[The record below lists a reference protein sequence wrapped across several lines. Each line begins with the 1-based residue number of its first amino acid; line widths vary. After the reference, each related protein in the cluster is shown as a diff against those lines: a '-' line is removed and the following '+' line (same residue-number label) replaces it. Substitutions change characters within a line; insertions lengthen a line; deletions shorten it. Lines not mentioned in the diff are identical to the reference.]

1 MHGPSKTTSAGSN
14 PAGQAIFLKEKNLKV
29 FIKQINISTM
39 KGMIVM
45 LRSIL
50 SITTL
55 EQKNNV
61 TVIGGFLSQNS
72 NPYAIDLE
80 WMNNGQ
86 LLLVHENCKKA

>member
-1 MHGPSKTTSAGSN
+1 
-14 PAGQAIFLKEKNLKV
+14 
-29 FIKQINISTM
+29 M

-86 LLLVHENCKKA
+86 LLLVRENHKKA

>member
-1 MHGPSKTTSAGSN
+1 
-14 PAGQAIFLKEKNLKV
+14 
-29 FIKQINISTM
+29 M